1 VGPVGVQPQVV
12 TTANGTQVDPN
23 ALPIFPSPNAS
34 PSRDGPPNGSSDRAS
49 YSSDMVAR
57 PPPPVE
63 KPKLTFAALEELR
76 RDAKENPSDP
86 AIQLEFA
93 KALVEAGSVL
103 AQEQGMGDP
112 KRVAK
117 SRENYISEAYKI
129 IKKLSSSVDLLIG
142 CLLIVGF
149 YGSWETALS

>member
-12 TTANGTQVDPN
+12 TSANGTQVDPN
-23 ALPIFPSPNAS
+23 ALPIFPSPKSS
-34 PSRDGPPNGSSDRAS
+34 PSRDGPPPSRQTNGSSDRAS
-49 YSSDMVAR
+49 YSSDMIAR

-63 KPKLTFAALEELR
+63 KPKLTFAALEEYR

-112 KRVAK
+112 KRIAK

-129 IKKLSSSVDLLIG
+129 IKKLSSSVH
-142 CLLIVGF
+142 
-149 YGSWETALS
+149 

>member
-1 VGPVGVQPQVV
+1 
-12 TTANGTQVDPN
+12 
-23 ALPIFPSPNAS
+23 
-34 PSRDGPPNGSSDRAS
+34 
-49 YSSDMVAR
+49 
-57 PPPPVE
+57 VE
-63 KPKLTFAALEELR
+63 KPKLTFAALEEHR

-112 KRVAK
+112 KRVTK

-129 IKKLSSSVDLLIG
+129 VKKLSSSVDLSLVCADI
-142 CLLIVGF
+142 
-149 YGSWETALS
+149 

>member
-1 VGPVGVQPQVV
+1 
-12 TTANGTQVDPN
+12 
-23 ALPIFPSPNAS
+23 
-34 PSRDGPPNGSSDRAS
+34 
-49 YSSDMVAR
+49 M
-57 PPPPVE
+57 
-63 KPKLTFAALEELR
+63 TFAALEEYR
-76 RDAKENPSDP
+76 RDAKDNPSDP

-129 IKKLSSSVDLLIG
+129 IKKLSSSVI
-142 CLLIVGF
+142 
-149 YGSWETALS
+149 LSFGMC